1 MTKVSG
7 RNTDV
12 RKISQPVK
20 AAKSPANNATPPA
33 SPENVV
39 PGGLQPATSE
49 QVAALDSAN
58 KRLLAVIACGS
69 ENTTSDRDYTKV
81 LPGVTK
87 KMEAKPGRTDLAET
101 TQKWAD
107 IVAKIDQQEVAD
119 VTENSSSEIVEMSTE
134 ERGFELPED
143 LGGRRETLTPGQRD
157 NALKA
162 LKSCGYNWFTA
173 VSKFSDT
180 APQLLRDIRSVEI
193 EYTDSLNKALLLNFN
208 NVSEADFVTVL
219 NNTTETVFGSE
230 TGTLFDTN
238 YYTAHSILK
247 EGVEITNPES
257 KAKIDSKNATQA
269 LKKLAI
275 NMFHMADINSK
286 SKITGIKTTI
296 KGLENEIKKLKKETP
311 KTWAITKKITHKE
324 KRIDGLREKARE
336 IRMESRKSSKA
347 EMLSMAA
354 SITEGMPEA
363 EARKIKNE
371 YANAWDEAESRK
383 IEIRDKKESI
393 RAEIKEEIAELQSEI
408 DSGDLDS
415 GAIKVKEG
423 RIGRLQ
429 QSISNDSELEM
440 KAMNRLYE
448 SRLETAQSK
457 FNEMAKI
464 DERLT
469 SLLASKGIGNAGTR
483 LLLDAVHNADKLEIG
498 KVLSLHTLDSGIEE
512 FLTLKLENAVDQ
524 FQDALLESQ
533 ISQMEALDFAN
544 EPYLSRNTVNCVVGG
559 IQMNNAH
566 ESPEKL
572 GLASNKFPI
581 LNDPK
586 TWKDSMVENFGDFV
600 KDEAHYH
607 SSPDKF
613 LFRGSKYLF
622 RMAFSA
628 QTTLSK
634 LKDES
639 SALKSKVDA
648 LTTMANN
655 LQSIRGFDM
664 PTEAKID
671 SSLKI
676 FQSSARET
684 GLELPNDATP
694 SQIVPLLHKLI
705 KSIMIEVSKA
715 TIKGSKE

>member
-1 MTKVSG
+1 MILLK
-7 RNTDV
+7 
-12 RKISQPVK
+12 
-20 AAKSPANNATPPA
+20 KS
-33 SPENVV
+33 
-39 PGGLQPATSE
+39 
-49 QVAALDSAN
+49 
-58 KRLLAVIACGS
+58 LAVIACGS

-107 IVAKIDQQEVAD
+107 IVANIDQQEVAD
-119 VTENSSSEIVEMSTE
+119 VRENSSSEIVEMSTE

-247 EGVEITNPES
+247 DGVEITNPEL

-286 SKITGIKTTI
+286 SEITGIKTTI
-296 KGLENEIKKLKKETP
+296 KGLKNEIKILKNRNTSFRAKISTLKDEITDLKTQIESGELDEGSLHKKEKELKS
-311 KTWAITKKITHKE
+311 KTKELKETTTKNRTIAKKIRHKE
-324 KRIDGLREKARE
+324 KRIDGLKEKARE

-354 SITEGMPEA
+354 SITEGMPAA
-363 EARKIKNE
+363 EASKITNE
-371 YANAWDEAESRK
+371 YANAWDQAEARET
-383 IEIRDKKESI
+383 EIHDKKESI
-393 RAEIKEEIAELQSEI
+393 RAEIKAEIAELQSDI

-498 KVLSLHTLDSGIEE
+498 QVLSLHTLDSGIED
-512 FLTLKLENAVDQ
+512 FLTLNLENAVDQ
-524 FQDALLESQ
+524 FQDALVESQ
-533 ISQMEALDFAN
+533 ISQMQALDFAN
-544 EPYLSRNTVNCVVGG
+544 EPYLSGNTVNSIVGG
-559 IQMNNAH
+559 IQMNKAH
-566 ESPEKL
+566 ESPEN
-572 GLASNKFPI
+572 LASASEKFPI
-581 LNDPK
+581 LNDPV

-628 QTTLSK
+628 QTTLTK
-634 LKDES
+634 LGDEDS
-639 SALKSKVDA
+639 DLKKQVDA
-648 LTTMANN
+648 LTTMASA
-655 LQSIRGFDM
+655 LQDIRGTHALTM
-664 PTEAKID
+664 EKIEN
-671 SSLKI
+671 SLEI
-676 FQSSARET
+676 IQSSAGAI
-684 GLELPNDATP
+684 GLELPEGATP
-694 SQIVPLLHKLI
+694 SEIVPLLHNLVKD
-705 KSIMIEVSKA
+705 IMIDVSTA
-715 TIKGSKE
+715 TMKGRK